1 MHLRAFVLTVAAR
14 LAVALV
20 LTSPAPALASDAVAS
35 STVSAAAPRAAPVAA
50 LPKDLESELARM
62 VDQKWLSKMQ
72 LGLQVVDLQ
81 SGAAVFERNADTLL
95 GPASTNKVVT
105 AAAALKTLGPSWRFR
120 TAVTS
125 DARPDAGGV
134 VKGNVYVRGSGDPT
148 LVVEKLWKLVAD
160 MELAGVKSIQGD
172 LVFDDT
178 AFTADTSLAGWDKAA
193 DIERGPAYFP
203 ALSALSVN
211 FNTTAIVVRP
221 GPKAGEPAVVRLETP
236 AGAYV
241 EVESKVT
248 TGPSGG
254 RRGVQVER
262 IVRPDGG
269 MKFVV
274 TGAVPVDDEASRY
287 YRTIADPT
295 GHFAAIF
302 AELVRARGITWSGT
316 LRRGPSPDAPEVLA
330 EVESPALAA
339 VLMDMNKLS
348 SNYSAEL
355 VLRALGAASG
365 ELQGSTETGLAVVR
379 DYLVGLGL
387 DDQDFV
393 LVNGSGLSR
402 EARLTP
408 AALNA
413 VMIDMQRDPR
423 VGPEFAASLALAGW
437 DGTLSGRLEDVPGLL
452 RGKTGT
458 IGGVHGLT
466 GYIASPDGH
475 RYAFSFLVNGVD
487 DTGPIRQLHDR
498 FARALLEG
506 SDTSV
511 ADAP

>member
-1 MHLRAFVLTVAAR
+1 MHLRAIALSAA
-14 LAVALV
+14 LL
-20 LTSPAPALASDAVAS
+20 LTSPAPALAADQAAS
-35 STVSAAAPRAAPVAA
+35 STASDAGNRPSSPAAS
-50 LPKDLESELARM
+50 LPKDLEAELARI
-62 VDQKWLSKMQ
+62 VDQKWLAK
-72 LGLQVVDLQ
+72 LDVGLQVVDLAT
-81 SGAAVFERNADTLL
+81 GAPVFERNPDTLL
-95 GPASTNKVVT
+95 GPASTAKVVT
-105 AAAALKTLGPSWRFR
+105 SATALKTLGPSWRFR
-120 TAVTS
+120 TVVTA
-125 DARPDAGGV
+125 DAAPDADGA
-134 VKGNVYVRGSGDPT
+134 VKGHVYVRGSGDPS
-148 LVVEKLWKLVAD
+148 LVVEKLWKIVAD
-160 MELAGVKSIQGD
+160 LELAGVKRIDGD

-178 AFTADTSLAGWDKAA
+178 AFTADTALVGWDKAA

-211 FNTTAIVVRP
+211 FNTAAIVVRP
-221 GPKAGEPAVVRLETP
+221 GPKVGEPAVVRLETP
-236 AGAYV
+236 AGGYV
-241 EVESKVT
+241 EIESSVT
-248 TGPSGG
+248 TGAAGG
-254 RRGVQVER
+254 RRGVTVER

-274 TGAVPVDDEASRY
+274 SGAVPSDDEASRY

-302 AELVRARGITWSGT
+302 AELVKQRGITWTGT
-316 LRRGPSPDAPEVLA
+316 LRRGPTPEGTELLA
-330 EVESPALAA
+330 EVESPALAML
-339 VLMDMNKLS
+339 LMDMNKLS

-365 ELQGSTETGLAVVR
+365 ELQGSTQTGLAVVR
-379 DYLVGLGL
+379 DYLVSLGL

-393 LVNGSGLSR
+393 LINGSGLSR

-408 AALNA
+408 EALNA
-413 VMIDMQRDPR
+413 VMVDMHRDPR
-423 VGPEFAASLALAGW
+423 IGPEFAASLALAGW
-437 DGTLSGRLEDVPGLL
+437 DGTLSGRLEEAPGLL

-466 GYIASPDGH
+466 GYLASPDGR
-475 RYAFSFLVNGVD
+475 RYAFAFLVNGVD